1 MNIMIFDDNPI
12 FVKQLHDRIID
23 YFTARSSQC
32 QCETVTSTAHMVST
46 DLSKIDILFLDINM
60 PEINGI
66 HLARILRKKYPEI
79 YIVFVTG
86 WIEYA
91 PAGYHVKAFRYL
103 LKSQLDDELCRCI
116 NDIIDDIRNKKEYVR
131 ISGKKAAIDIA
142 VSDILY
148 FEGSAY
154 RAVMLHTV
162 HAHSP
167 IIACRRKLADY
178 EGQFQLKGFLR
189 VQKSFLINMR
199 HISKITGYK
208 AYLKNGKE
216 VRTTKH
222 NYTQLRDKFLTW
234 REVRL

>member
-1 MNIMIFDDNPI
+1 MNIMIFDDNPT

-60 PEINGI
+60 PEINEI
-66 HLARILRKKYPEI
+66 HLARILRRKYPEI

-131 ISGKKAAIDIA
+131 ISGKKAAIDIGI
-142 VSDILY
+142 SDIYTLKAA
-148 FEGSAY
+148 FTKRSCCIRFTPTARLLNAAGSW
-154 RAVMLHTV
+154 
-162 HAHSP
+162 P
-167 IIACRRKLADY
+167 IM
-178 EGQFQLKGFLR
+178 KGNF
-189 VQKSFLINMR
+189 S
-199 HISKITGYK
+199 
-208 AYLKNGKE
+208 
-216 VRTTKH
+216 
-222 NYTQLRDKFLTW
+222 
-234 REVRL
+234 